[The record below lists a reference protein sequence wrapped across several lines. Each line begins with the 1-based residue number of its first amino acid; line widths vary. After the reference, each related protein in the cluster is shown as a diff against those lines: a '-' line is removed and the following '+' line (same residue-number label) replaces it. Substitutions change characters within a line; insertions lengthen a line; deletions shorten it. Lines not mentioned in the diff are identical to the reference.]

1 MQQNTTLSWSFPYC
15 PTPPSWQLDWESI
28 ERQFRWIHALAGVR
42 QDPFYHAEG
51 DVLIHTSM
59 VAASLVRLD
68 AWRGLPPQAR
78 MQIFAAALLHDVAK
92 PECTCIEES
101 GRISSRG
108 HARSGEHKARRILW
122 SSDELANPAP
132 LAEREQIARLVRFH
146 GLPLHFLDKP
156 QPERAVISTSMS
168 ARLDYVALLAEAD
181 VRGRICA
188 DQPELL
194 ERIELFRECCQELD
208 CYDHPRQFVSPHSR
222 FVYFRSK
229 HAHRDYAAYDDTTF
243 EVVLMAGLPGVGKD
257 SWIARHLS
265 EWPVISLDEIRKV
278 VQISPEGNQGS
289 VIQAAKERARIYMR
303 QQQSFVWNATN
314 VTRALRRQLVDF
326 FVSYGARVRI
336 VYLDAPLAIILR
348 RNRSRSASVPET
360 VMNKL
365 LDKLDVPDMTEAHMV
380 LWESI

>member
-1 MQQNTTLSWSFPYC
+1 
-15 PTPPSWQLDWESI
+15 
-28 ERQFRWIHALAGVR
+28 
-42 QDPFYHAEG
+42 
-51 DVLIHTSM
+51 M
-59 VAASLVRLD
+59 VAASMVHLN

-194 ERIELFRECCQELD
+194 ERIELFRECCIELN
-208 CYDHPRQFVSPHSR
+208 CYDRPRQFVSPHSR
-222 FVYFRSK
+222 FVYFHSE
-229 HAHRDYAAYDDTTF
+229 HAHHDYAAFDDTTF

-257 SWIARHLS
+257 SWVVQHLS
-265 EWPVISLDEIRKV
+265 DWPVISLDEIRKV
-278 VQISPEGNQGS
+278 LQISPEGNQGQ
-289 VIQAAKERARIYMR
+289 VIQAAKE
-303 QQQSFVWNATN
+303 
-314 VTRALRRQLVDF
+314 
-326 FVSYGARVRI
+326 
-336 VYLDAPLAIILR
+336 
-348 RNRSRSASVPET
+348 
-360 VMNKL
+360 
-365 LDKLDVPDMTEAHMV
+365 
-380 LWESI
+380 